1 MSSEEKVFVTV
12 GDLDKLKKSID
23 VFVGSGKGAEMFEQ
37 LDAIEVLVSLAER
50 VVAAEEKTR
59 ALLNTTVDVDSS
71 CM

>member
-1 MSSEEKVFVTV
+1 
-12 GDLDKLKKSID
+12 

>member
-23 VFVGSGKGAEMFEQ
+23 VFVGKGAEMFEQ

-71 CM
+71 RM